1 MCRKKSASSAGIC
14 ERASKRASSL
24 SGRAPQRA
32 TKQAGGSCLVRME
45 KCTASFCRCRRRLW
59 LRQPLAAPVALVEE
73 LAVLIMAAA
82 TVVPHLGATAALA
95 FVLVWHRS
103 RGTPQLIPS
112 SRMRSTTCSKAVI
125 GNSPTLMSALIGC
138 VHGMEAAKCCTAST
152 KARRGYLH
160 RFTIRPCRLLR
171 LQITAHRSC
180 TSLAPCT
187 LVIVA
192 RCHSL
197 D

>member
-1 MCRKKSASSAGIC
+1 MQWCERRCAKSPTSFRAVQLRLHPAAPAAAHVRQVTRRHRLKRKCEAHRMKHLKAEFVSAKCYHVSARLGPSAAICRQKSASSAGRI
-14 ERASKRASSL
+14 
-24 SGRAPQRA
+24 
-32 TKQAGGSCLVRME
+32 
-45 KCTASFCRCRRRLW
+45 
-59 LRQPLAAPVALVEE
+59 
-73 LAVLIMAAA
+73 
-82 TVVPHLGATAALA
+82 
-95 FVLVWHRS
+95 
-103 RGTPQLIPS
+103 
-112 SRMRSTTCSKAVI
+112 
-125 GNSPTLMSALIGC
+125 SPTSMSALIGC

-152 KARRGYLH
+152 KASRGSLH

-180 TSLAPCT
+180 ISLAPCT